1 MKSKLLLLTVF
12 VLVFLGTFPIAH
24 AQEAVTIT
32 IRCKANVQGGEGWRC
47 DNFSMVEEAVE
58 KKLGIQLTLNLI
70 QDNKDWGEYKNEF
83 VLASE
88 AKNAPDI
95 ILSGHEDI
103 GGWAP
108 PGYIIP
114 LDSEI
119 PNYPE
124 FANIVERLW
133 DSQKYGGKI
142 WAIPQDAEARPIFYS
157 KLLLADLGWT
167 QEEID
172 SLPQRVRDGKFTF
185 EDLVKTAQKAV
196 ADGVVEQGKGLY
208 VRWNNGPDWLIYY
221 YGMGGE
227 VLTSDDK
234 VVFDRDAAL
243 KTYELI
249 ASFSKT
255 GITRPD
261 NIGIDSKILFAD
273 FAPGKDVLFYQGGT
287 WQWADWAKNYV
298 QDLGGN
304 DYLLQ
309 NIGLMLF
316 PAMATGKPL
325 TLTHP
330 LSYMVSSSSKHPK
343 VALALLAAIS
353 TDEANNRHAI
363 DSFHLG
369 ILKTQVD
376 SAEYKENKVLS
387 SAHYMLDYT
396 TAIPNHPAWAAWF
409 NAYWLGVQAAFKGD
423 ATPDKAVELAV
434 AQLQNELGDIITI
447 R

>member
-1 MKSKLLLLTVF
+1 MKRKLLLLAVVTLLLLNF
-12 VLVFLGTFPIAH
+12 APIAN
-24 AQEAVTIT
+24 AQQAVTIT
-32 IRCKANVQGGEGWRC
+32 IRCKANIVGGEGWRC
-47 DNFSMVEEAVE
+47 DNFDKVKDDVA

-70 QDNKDWGEYKNEF
+70 QDDKAWEDYKTEF
-83 VLASE
+83 TLASE
-88 AKNAPDI
+88 AKTAPDI

-103 GGWAP
+103 GAWAP
-108 PGYIIP
+108 AGYIIP

-124 FANIVERLW
+124 FADVVSNLW
-133 DSQKYGGKI
+133 NSQKYDGKI
-142 WAIPQDAEARPIFYS
+142 WGIPQDAEARPIFFS
-157 KLLLADLGWT
+157 KLLLADLGWK

-185 EDLVKTAQKAV
+185 DDLVKTAQKAV
-196 ADGVVEQGKGLY
+196 ADGVVEQGRGLY
-208 VRWNNGPDWLIYY
+208 VRWNNGPDWLAYY

-227 VLTSDDK
+227 VLTSDGK
-234 VVFDRDAAL
+234 IVFDKDAAL
-243 KTYELI
+243 KTYQLI
-249 ASFSKT
+249 ASFTKL

-261 NIGIDSKILFAD
+261 NIGIDSKVLYAD

-298 QDLGGN
+298 KDLGGN
-304 DYLLQ
+304 DYLLK

-316 PAMATGKPL
+316 PAMAAGKPL

-330 LSYMVSSSSKHPK
+330 LSYMVSSSSKNPK
-343 VALALLAAIS
+343 VALALLAAV
-353 TDEANNRHAI
+353 TTPDANNRHAI

-376 SAEYKENKVLS
+376 SAEYKANKVLS

-396 TAIPNHPAWAAWF
+396 TAIPNSPAWAAWF

-423 ATPDKAVELAV
+423 ATPDTAVELAV
-434 AQLQNELGDIITI
+434 AQLKNDLGDKITI

>member
-1 MKSKLLLLTVF
+1 MKRKLLLLAV
-12 VLVFLGTFPIAH
+12 VALMLLGTIPIAK

-32 IRCKANVQGGEGWRC
+32 VRCKANVQGGEGWRC
-47 DNFSMVEEAVE
+47 DNFSKVKEQVE
-58 KKLGIQLTLNLI
+58 KKLGVQITLNLI

-83 VLASE
+83 LLASE
-88 AKNAPDI
+88 AKSAPDI

-103 GGWAP
+103 GAWAP
-108 PGYIIP
+108 AGFIVP
-114 LDSEI
+114 LDNEI

-124 FANIVERLW
+124 FANVVPNLW
-133 DSQKYGGKI
+133 NSQKFDGKT

-157 KLLLADLGWT
+157 KLLLADLGWK
-167 QEEID
+167 QEDID

-185 EDLVKTAQKAV
+185 DDLLKTADQAV
-196 ADGVVEQGKGLY
+196 KDGVVKQGKGLY
-208 VRWNNGPDWLIYY
+208 VRPSNGPDWLIYY

-227 VLTSDDK
+227 VLTKDGK
-234 VVFDRDAAL
+234 VVFDRAAAL
-243 KTYELI
+243 KAYQLI
-249 ASFSKT
+249 ASLAT
-255 GITRPD
+255 RGITRND
-261 NIGIDSKILFAD
+261 MIGLDTKIVYAD

-298 QDLGGN
+298 KDLGGN
-304 DYLLQ
+304 DYLLKS
-309 NIGLMLF
+309 IGLMLF
-316 PAMATGKPL
+316 PAMSTGKPI

-330 LSYMVSSSSKHPK
+330 LSYMVSSSSKNPK

-376 SAEYKENKVLS
+376 SADYKANKVLS

-396 TAIPNHPAWAAWF
+396 TAIPNHPAWNSWSNAW
-409 NAYWLGVQAAFKGD
+409 WLGVQAAFKGD
-423 ATPDKAVELAV
+423 STPEKAVELV
-434 AQLQNELGDIITI
+434 TAQLKNELGDKIGI